1 MIANIAAGNL
11 AINYGF
17 QGPNHTVISACASGT
32 DAIGSA
38 ARTIQYG
45 DADVMVTGGA
55 EASITG
61 LTISGFANMRALS
74 NRNDDPE
81 AASRPFDADRDG
93 FVLGEGAASIILE
106 EATHAKARGAIIL
119 GELAGYGSTDDAYHI
134 TQPSQG
140 GVGAILAMKNAI
152 IDAGLNLEDVDYI
165 NAHGTSTPFN
175 DKTESS
181 AIATLFGNHANKLKG
196 QLNKI
201 YDWPRAWCQ
210 WRP

>member
-1 MIANIAAGNL
+1 MK
-11 AINYGF
+11 
-17 QGPNHTVISACASGT
+17 
-32 DAIGSA
+32 
-38 ARTIQYG
+38 
-45 DADVMVTGGA
+45 
-55 EASITG
+55 
-61 LTISGFANMRALS
+61 ALS

-181 AIATLFGNHANKLKG
+181 AIMTLFGDHANKLKVSSTKSMIG
-196 QLNKI
+196 HALGASGALEAAACVQAIQHNILPPTINYTTPDPECPLDYIPNKALSKNVNVTMSNSFGFGGHNSVI
-201 YDWPRAWCQ
+201 VIKRWNKA
-210 WRP
+210 